1 MGSGEEGTTYRES
14 LGEAQGF
21 AAGERGVLDDRVTEH
36 IISPKD
42 DE

>member
-21 AAGERGVLDDRVTEH
+21 AAGTHRVLDVGVPEH
-36 IISPKD
+36 IISSSD

>member
-1 MGSGEEGTTYRES
+1 MGSGKEGTTYRES

-21 AAGERGVLDDRVTEH
+21 AASERRVLDDRVTEH
-36 IISPKD
+36 MISIKD